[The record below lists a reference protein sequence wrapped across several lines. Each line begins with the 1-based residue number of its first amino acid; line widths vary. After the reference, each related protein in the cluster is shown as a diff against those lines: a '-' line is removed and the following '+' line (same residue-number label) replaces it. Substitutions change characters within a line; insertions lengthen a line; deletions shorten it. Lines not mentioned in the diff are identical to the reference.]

1 MEWRVP
7 KLSRCIRIQKKQVQ
21 TANFIF
27 PDPNKRIRRFAFLY
41 PTLLSESRRKTT
53 SSDASCTTT
62 SLVYVNISNNAC
74 LYRPAPVR
82 RRKRMQRYGK
92 NQYPPNILAIIFQ
105 KTRKFSRFFTKQRFY
120 LFRTPNSLPTLIN
133 AAIHLS
139 SCSRLCP
146 AEI

>member
-7 KLSRCIRIQKKQVQ
+7 KLSRCIRIQKSGSNGKLH
-21 TANFIF
+21 ISRSY
-27 PDPNKRIRRFAFLY
+27 KRIRRFAFLY
-41 PTLLSESRRKTT
+41 PTLLSKSRRKTT

-74 LYRPAPVR
+74 LYCSSPVR

-92 NQYPPNILAIIFQ
+92 NQYPPNILAIIFR